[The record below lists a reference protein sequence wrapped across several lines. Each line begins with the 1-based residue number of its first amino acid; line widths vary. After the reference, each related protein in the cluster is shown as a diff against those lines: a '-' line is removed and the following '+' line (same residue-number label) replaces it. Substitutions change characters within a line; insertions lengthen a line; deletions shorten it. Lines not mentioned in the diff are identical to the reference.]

1 VIVLATVRP
10 DDWNFPLFVH
20 VLGAMVMV
28 GALVLAATALVGA
41 RRGNSIAL
49 VRLGFRSL
57 LWAALPAW
65 LVMRLGGE
73 WIASKEDLTG
83 DNPPNWVSMGFT
95 TADLGILLLVAA
107 TVVAGLGVRRLRSSP
122 GGRARPRVATVL
134 VSVLLVAYL
143 VAIWAMTTKPT

>member
-1 VIVLATVRP
+1 VIVLGTVRP

-41 RRGNSIAL
+41 WRGNSIAM

-65 LVMRLGGE
+65 LVMRVGAE

-83 DNPPNWVSMGFT
+83 DNAPSWVGIGFT
-95 TADLGILLLVAA
+95 TADLGILVLAIA

-122 GGRARPRVATVL
+122 DARAHPRVATVL
-134 VSVLLVAYL
+134 VSALLLAYL